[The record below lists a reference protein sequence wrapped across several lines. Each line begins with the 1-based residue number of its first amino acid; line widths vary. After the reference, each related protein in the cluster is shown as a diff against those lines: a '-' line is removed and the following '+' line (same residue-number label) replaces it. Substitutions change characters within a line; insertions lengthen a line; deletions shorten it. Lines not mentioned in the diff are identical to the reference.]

1 MPNPV
6 VAMVGSSVGSA
17 VVQSSAARRAAGAQ
31 ERTAEMGVEE
41 QRRQFDAVQALLR
54 PYVEAGTGAIEQ
66 QGALIGLGGP
76 DAQRAAIAALEA
88 GPEYEA
94 LVRSGE
100 EALLQRASATGG
112 LRGGNIQAALAQYR
126 PQVLSG
132 LIGQQYERLGGI
144 TRIGQA
150 SAAGQAAMGQQTG
163 ANISNLLAQQGA
175 AQAGSAL
182 ATGRAFGNLFG
193 DVGTMV
199 GRGMAYQGYTP
210 QGASAPLSFGQGMFY
225 GGGTF

>member
-17 VVQSSAARRAAGAQ
+17 VVQASAARRAAGAQ
-31 ERTAEMGVEE
+31 ERAAEMGIEE

-54 PYVEAGTGAIEQ
+54 PYVESGTGAIEQ
-66 QGALIGLGGP
+66 QGALIGLGGA

-88 GPEYEA
+88 GPEYQA

-100 EALLQRASATGG
+100 EALLQQASATGG

-126 PQVLSG
+126 PQVLSR
-132 LIGQQYERLGGI
+132 LIGQQFERLGGI
-144 TRIGQA
+144 TSMGQA
-150 SAAGQAAMGQQTG
+150 SAAGQASMGQQTG
-163 ANISNLLAQQGA
+163 ANIANLLAQQGA

-193 DVGTMV
+193 DVGTMI

-210 QGASAPLSFGQGMFY
+210 QGASAPLSFGQGIFY
-225 GGGTF
+225 DGGTF

>member
-6 VAMVGSSVGSA
+6 VALVGSSVGSA
-17 VVQSSAARRAAGAQ
+17 VAKASAARRAAGAQ
-31 ERTAEMGVEE
+31 ERAAEMGIEE
-41 QRRQFDAVQALLR
+41 QRRQLDAVQALLR

-66 QGALIGLGGP
+66 QGALIGLGGA

-88 GPEYEA
+88 GPEYQA

-144 TRIGQA
+144 TRMGQA

-163 ANISNLLAQQGA
+163 ANIANLLTQRGQ

-182 ATGRAFGNLFG
+182 ATGRAFGDLFG
-193 DVGTMV
+193 DVGTMI
-199 GRGMAYQGYTP
+199 GRGMAYEGYTP
-210 QGASAPLSFGQGMFY
+210 EGASAPLSFAQGIFY
-225 GGGTF
+225 RGGKL

>member
-1 MPNPV
+1 
-6 VAMVGSSVGSA
+6 MVGSSVGSA

-31 ERTAEMGVEE
+31 ERAAEMGVEE

-76 DAQRAAIAALEA
+76 EAQQRAIAALEA
-88 GPEYEA
+88 GPEYQA

-144 TRIGQA
+144 TRTGQA
-150 SAAGQAAMGQQTG
+150 SAAGQAEMGQQTG
-163 ANISNLLAQQGA
+163 ANIANLMAQQGA

-182 ATGRAFGNLFG
+182 ASGRAFGNLFG

>member
-6 VAMVGSSVGSA
+6 VAMVGSSIGSA

-31 ERTAEMGVEE
+31 ERAAEMGIEE
-41 QRRQFDAVQALLR
+41 QRRQLDAVQALLR
-54 PYVEAGTGAIEQ
+54 PYVEAGTGAIER

-76 DAQRAAIAALEA
+76 EAQQRAIAALEA
-88 GPEYEA
+88 GPEYQA

-144 TRIGQA
+144 TRMGQA
-150 SAAGQAAMGQQTG
+150 SATEQAAMGQQTG
-163 ANISNLLAQQGA
+163 ANIANLLAQQGA
-175 AQAGSAL
+175 AQAGSRL

-210 QGASAPLSFGQGMFY
+210 QGASAPLSFGQAMFY

>member
-17 VVQSSAARRAAGAQ
+17 VVQASAARRAAGAQ
-31 ERTAEMGVEE
+31 ERAAEMGIEE

-54 PYVEAGTGAIEQ
+54 PYVESGTGAIEQ
-66 QGALIGLGGP
+66 QGALIGLGGA

-88 GPEYEA
+88 GPEYQA

-100 EALLQRASATGG
+100 EALLQQASATGG

-126 PQVLSG
+126 PQVLSR
-132 LIGQQYERLGGI
+132 LIGQQFERLGGI
-144 TRIGQA
+144 TSMGQA
-150 SAAGQAAMGQQTG
+150 SAAGQASMGQQTG
-163 ANISNLLAQQGA
+163 ANIANLLAQQGA

-193 DVGTMV
+193 DVGTMI

>member
-6 VAMVGSSVGSA
+6 VAMVGSSVAGAA
-17 VVQSSAARRAAGAQ
+17 VQASAARRAAGAQ
-31 ERTAEMGVEE
+31 ERAAEMGVEE

-144 TRIGQA
+144 TRMGQA

-163 ANISNLLAQQGA
+163 ANIANLLAQQGA